1 MCPNVVC
8 KISSLGPITFDAW
21 PTECLESCIDGKL
34 IQSVLPS
41 IINLVS
47 IKLYHSKVKFR
58 TFSVGGQ
65 TEMRVISGYHHCY
78 MNHDVNHITMA
89 SFVSIIITLLK

>member
-21 PTECLESCIDGKL
+21 PTEC

-47 IKLYHSKVKFR
+47 IKLYHDKVKFR